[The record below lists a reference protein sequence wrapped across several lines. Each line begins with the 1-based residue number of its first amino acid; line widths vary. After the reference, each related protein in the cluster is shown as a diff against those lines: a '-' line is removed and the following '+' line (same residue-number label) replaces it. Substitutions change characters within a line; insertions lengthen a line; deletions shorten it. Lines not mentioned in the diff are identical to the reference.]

1 MKPTTDFRPYSEHH
15 FATVPGKSTRFFR
28 RFIPWQ
34 MWRFLVLNLKIM
46 RIVAGGH
53 S

>member
-1 MKPTTDFRPYSEHH
+1 MKNERFQPYSEQS

-28 RFIPWQ
+28 RFLPWQ
-34 MWRFLVLNLKIM
+34 IYRFIVLNLKIM
-46 RIVAGGH
+46 KIVIGGH